1 MENELQYLFLE
12 IECSTRVCAGGREG
26 QADRGAARAANLQMT
41 AAVQVHD
48 TGLLLIL
55 LITKST
61 QRCVAEGQKV
71 VILGAKSP
79 ELEGISGPSG
89 LTCCLQKRK
98 PRSRDVRHQLT
109 N

>member
-48 TGLLLIL
+48 TGGRD
-55 LITKST
+55 SS
-61 QRCVAEGQKV
+61 V
-71 VILGAKSP
+71 P
-79 ELEGISGPSG
+79 ESSEALA
-89 LTCCLQKRK
+89 TA
-98 PRSRDVRHQLT
+98 
-109 N
+109 